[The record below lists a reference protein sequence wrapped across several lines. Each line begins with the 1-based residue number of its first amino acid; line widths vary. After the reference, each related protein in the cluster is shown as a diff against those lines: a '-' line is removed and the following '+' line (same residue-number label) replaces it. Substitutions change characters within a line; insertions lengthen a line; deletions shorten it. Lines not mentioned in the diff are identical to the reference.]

1 MKNNPSVSTN
11 ILRLRALHAEMDN
24 AILACY
30 GWQDM
35 DLRHDFYQNE
45 RGQVRFMPSES
56 ARRELMVRLVEL
68 NEKMAREENA
78 SR

>member
-35 DLRHDFYQNE
+35 DLRHDFYKTSAARCGLCPPSP
-45 RGQVRFMPSES
+45 RGGS
-56 ARRELMVRLVEL
+56 
-68 NEKMAREENA
+68 
-78 SR
+78 